1 MRRAR
6 VYYGQRFAGML
17 EDQSD
22 RYVFTYDSAY
32 LIDGRPISVRLPLR
46 EEPYVSKVL
55 HPFFDGL
62 IIEGWLLKK
71 AEDNWK
77 LDANDRF
84 GLLMLVGK
92 DTIGAVSVQ
101 EVFDD
106 GN

>member
-1 MRRAR
+1 MRRAE
-6 VYYGQRFAGML
+6 VYYGDRFAGLL
-17 EDQSD
+17 EDYSD
-22 RYVFTYDSAY
+22 RFVFTYDSEY
-32 LIDGRPISVRLPLR
+32 LKDGRPISVRFPLQK
-46 EEPYVSKVL
+46 EPFVSKVL

-62 IIEGWLLKK
+62 IVEGWLLKK

-77 LDANDRF
+77 LDPSDRF

-101 EVFDD
+101 EVTDH